1 MIHIVQIGK
10 NFVKIVYNGIMKKKY
25 RSEFDSRQN
34 MIRENYEVYYY
45 SDSHFQSVSLHKHD
59 YYEFYF
65 PVSGRIE
72 MEIEGKRTPLGSRDV
87 VIVPPGTIH
96 RAVTENSE
104 RSYCRYVFW
113 VSAEYFRQIC
123 REMLSP
129 LLLEKEAKEKG
140 KYIHHF
146 SGSEYALIQA
156 RLLRLVEEDKASHY
170 GREEMIDLCI
180 RDLLLTLSRLIYEHD
195 HREDPD
201 PESGVSEALMA
212 YIQANLDDDLSL
224 EKLGEQFSISKY
236 HIAHIFKEETG
247 VSVHRYIL
255 KKRLE
260 CCANDIK
267 IGKPISKII
276 REYGFSDYSSFFRA
290 FRKEYHLSPR
300 EYRQVYLG
308 DPLLQ
313 KERSSQRT
321 V

>member
-1 MIHIVQIGK
+1 MQIGK
-10 NFVKIVYNGIMKKKY
+10 NIVKIVYNRDVKKKY

-45 SDSHFQSVSLHKHD
+45 SDAHFQSVSLHEHD

-65 PVSGRIE
+65 PVSGKIE
-72 MEIEGKRTPLGSRDV
+72 MEIGGKRTPLGSRDV
-87 VIVPPGTIH
+87 VIVPPGTTH

-113 VSAEYFRQIC
+113 ISDTYYRQIC
-123 REMLSP
+123 QDARGPHILQQ
-129 LLLEKEAKEKG
+129 EAERG
-140 KYIHHF
+140 KHIHHF
-146 SGSEYALIQA
+146 TGSEYALIQA

-180 RDLLLTLSRLIYEHD
+180 RDLLMTLSRLIYEHD
-195 HREDPD
+195 HQEDPD
-201 PESGVSEALMA
+201 PESDLSEALMA
-212 YIQANLDDDLSL
+212 YIQANLDEDLSL

-267 IGKPISKII
+267 IGKPVSKII

-308 DPLLQ
+308 DPYLQ
-313 KERSSQRT
+313 SGNRKEDSI
-321 V
+321 

>member
-1 MIHIVQIGK
+1 MQIGK
-10 NFVKIVYNGIMKKKY
+10 NIVKIVYNRDVKKKY

-45 SDSHFQSVSLHKHD
+45 SDAHFQSVSLHEHD

-65 PVSGRIE
+65 PVSGKIE
-72 MEIEGKRTPLGSRDV
+72 MEIGGKRTPLGSRDV
-87 VIVPPGTIH
+87 VIVPPGTAH

-113 VSAEYFRQIC
+113 ISDTYYRQIC
-123 REMLSP
+123 QDARGPHILQQ
-129 LLLEKEAKEKG
+129 EAERG
-140 KYIHHF
+140 KHIHHF
-146 SGSEYALIQA
+146 TGSEYALIQA

-180 RDLLLTLSRLIYEHD
+180 RDLLMTLSRLIYEHD
-195 HREDPD
+195 HQEDPD
-201 PESGVSEALMA
+201 PESDLSEALMA
-212 YIQANLDDDLSL
+212 YIQANLDEDLSL

-267 IGKPISKII
+267 IGKPVSKII

-308 DPLLQ
+308 DPYLQ
-313 KERSSQRT
+313 PGNRKEDSI
-321 V
+321 